1 LVSSRKTRQP
11 VSHQMNTSKCSLLN
25 SVLLQKTVEMQQIAD
40 TKLLEAHITSCHEQA
55 DQFSETLMS
64 LELQLVDQLEVRIKR
79 PNAIS
84 ITERMEVS
92 QISFFFLRTSSRT
105 LRGTSQTWLE
115 DSLNM
120 SKGYI
125 LYPTKQNKM
134 LLF

>member
-1 LVSSRKTRQP
+1 
-11 VSHQMNTSKCSLLN
+11 
-25 SVLLQKTVEMQQIAD
+25 MQQIAD

-92 QISFFFLRTSSRT
+92 QISFFFKDIFKDFERNISDMV
-105 LRGTSQTWLE
+105 GGFIEYVQ
-115 DSLNM
+115 
-120 SKGYI
+120 GI
-125 LYPTKQNKM
+125 YPLSNQAKQNAFILRVR
-134 LLF
+134 LL